1 MPYQRKRYGIE
12 PDPSIQHPAG
22 ILVDERRQTG
32 RGKHRATPP
41 RTSPAK
47 RISEAKATNEIL
59 ATRRPTHL
67 GGRTGISSS
76 CTDRTEG
83 SDGRRVISLYGN
95 ISHANIAIFRAPVRI
110 SLSRK
115 IPARK
120 ARSRPAELRAS
131 FGTVQSFRS
140 GTGSERKPATDSW
153 KRLIFPRRNAT
164 AQAENRS
171 NYRSDSQSRRPT
183 QSLPG
188 ISPRNARPNR
198 LPVNVVRALR
208 GSESEARAGRSG

>member
-32 RGKHRATPP
+32 GGKHQSHAAQNQPGQKDQR
-41 RTSPAK
+41 SQ
-47 RISEAKATNEIL
+47 SDHEIL
-59 ATRRPTHL
+59 EPRRRPVSAERHGHIVFL
-67 GGRTGISSS
+67 H
-76 CTDRTEG
+76 G
-83 SDGRRVISLYGN
+83 SDGKIGRSSCHKPVRKYFSRKYSN
-95 ISHANIAIFRAPVRI
+95 FPRACRI